1 MYTVI
6 QGHIDVTLLPKE
18 MTVKKPHFQAPP
30 PFTKD
35 SILTS
40 LSQLNIPGRM
50 GLASTVQTIS
60 VEPPIFTSVGSWRTR
75 MVGASGKGGRNLGK
89 ALGPRQATVE
99 KGPRWERY
107 LRGILGSYGYD
118 TVCPLYGAL
127 GIVPRISEVVPT
139 LYCVSMVMRAGR
151 VDFQNCME
159 VGLPQW
165 A

>member
-1 MYTVI
+1 
-6 QGHIDVTLLPKE
+6 
-18 MTVKKPHFQAPP
+18 
-30 PFTKD
+30 
-35 SILTS
+35 
-40 LSQLNIPGRM
+40 
-50 GLASTVQTIS
+50 
-60 VEPPIFTSVGSWRTR
+60 

-89 ALGPRQATVE
+89 ALGPRQAMVE
-99 KGPRWERY
+99 EGPRWERY
-107 LRGILGSYGYD
+107 LRGVLGSYGYD
-118 TVCPLYGAL
+118 TVCPLRGAL